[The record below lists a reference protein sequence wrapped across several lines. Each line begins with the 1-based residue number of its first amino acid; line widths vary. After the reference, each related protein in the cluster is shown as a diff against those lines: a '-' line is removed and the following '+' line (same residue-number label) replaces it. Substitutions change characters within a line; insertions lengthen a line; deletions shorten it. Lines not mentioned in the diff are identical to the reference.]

1 MQPCHVL
8 GTDHL
13 WALVSPLPGVE
24 ADGLWSNPSASG
36 FFGGSALRFL
46 RGLHRRH
53 LYFLTHEAPIAIE
66 NCALAKNNSQI
77 P

>member
-36 FFGGSALRFL
+36 FFGGSAVRFL
-46 RGLHRRH
+46 REPSSKAVTVSNARPLECNKKIVH
-53 LYFLTHEAPIAIE
+53 
-66 NCALAKNNSQI
+66 SQNYQ
-77 P
+77 